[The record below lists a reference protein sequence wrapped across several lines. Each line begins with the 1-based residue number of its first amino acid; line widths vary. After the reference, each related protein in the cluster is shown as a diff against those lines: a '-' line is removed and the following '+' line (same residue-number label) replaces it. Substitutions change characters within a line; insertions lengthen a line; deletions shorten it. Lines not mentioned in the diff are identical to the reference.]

1 MSQAIQILTTVLPVV
16 LTIAIGM
23 LCRRT
28 KLLSRE
34 GVAALKAVAV
44 NITLPAVMLNAF
56 ASLNYTGKN
65 VLITLTMFAVCLA
78 AWLLGRALQGVVR
91 LPGRFT
97 PFLTTGFEAGM
108 LGYALFML
116 LYGADRVGDF
126 ACVDLGQVLFV
137 FTLYKVLLGL
147 NGGEKVTAGRLLDEM
162 RRSPTVIAIV
172 AGVLLGATGLYRAMA
187 PSGLQGLLNACTDF
201 VSAPT
206 SCVILIAIGYD
217 LVPREIPWRDVGR
230 TLALR
235 VVVMAALRVVTGL
248 ALAAM
253 GIEGLGPALNIMF
266 ILPAPYVLPVFADD
280 ERERASVSSTLSAMT
295 LLTVVAFVVL
305 AAVARG

>member
-1 MSQAIQILTTVLPVV
+1 MNQGIQILTTVLPVV

-34 GVAALKAVAV
+34 GVAALKSVVV

-56 ASLNYTGKN
+56 ASLSYTGKN
-65 VLITLTMFAVCLA
+65 LLLTLLMFCVCLA
-78 AWLLGRALQGVVR
+78 AWLLGRALQGLLK
-91 LPGRFT
+91 LPSRFV

-116 LYGADRVGDF
+116 LYGAERVSDF

-162 RRSPTVIAIV
+162 RRSPTVIAIL

-187 PSGLQGLLNACTDF
+187 PSGLQGVLNACTDF

-206 SCVILIAIGYD
+206 SAIILLTIGYD
-217 LVPREIPWRDVGR
+217 LVPSEIPWRNVGR

-235 VVVMAALRVVTGL
+235 AGIMLALRLAAGL
-248 ALAAM
+248 AVRAM
-253 GIEGLGPALNIMF
+253 GLDGLGPALNIMF

-280 ERERASVSSTLSAMT
+280 EGERAAVSSTLSAMT
-295 LLTVVAFVVL
+295 LLTVVAFVIL
-305 AAVARG
+305 AAIA

>member
-1 MSQAIQILTTVLPVV
+1 MNQGIQILTTVLPVV

-34 GVAALKAVAV
+34 GVAALKSVVV

-56 ASLNYTGKN
+56 ASLSYTGKN
-65 VLITLTMFAVCLA
+65 LLLTLLMFCVCLA
-78 AWLLGRALQGVVR
+78 AWLLGRALQGLLK
-91 LPGRFT
+91 LPSRFV

-116 LYGADRVGDF
+116 LYGAERVSDF

-162 RRSPTVIAIV
+162 RRSPTVIAIL

-187 PSGLQGLLNACTDF
+187 PSGLQGVLNACTDF

-206 SCVILIAIGYD
+206 SAVILLTIGYD
-217 LVPREIPWRDVGR
+217 LVPSEIPWRNVGR

-235 VVVMAALRVVTGL
+235 AGIMLALRLAAGL
-248 ALAAM
+248 AVRAM
-253 GIEGLGPALNIMF
+253 GLDGLGPALNIMF

-280 ERERASVSSTLSAMT
+280 EGERAAVSSTLSAMT
-295 LLTVVAFVVL
+295 LLTVVAFVIL
-305 AAVARG
+305 AAIA